1 MNREE
6 RKYFYEKLRELF
18 AEWVNDANT
27 DVKSHIYDMITS
39 FEERFMANV
48 TGQQPFPQDLFRVF
62 LEEHALV
69 HKLQQRGAFKVVEAL
84 PTKDID
90 IYSIY
95 LLRDGTTTEEYI
107 YYNGGWVYLGNNDVD
122 LSIFYT
128 QKDVDSLLKEKAD
141 VTTLGQVGESVGM
154 LEAQQKKDAELTAER
169 FDGLDKTINT
179 NQEMAS
185 KVFERIEGKVDGK
198 QNQIDASLQTK
209 DKTVVGAINEIKKN
223 VDSVIGDIE
232 ETVAFLNEKV

>member
-6 RKYFYEKLRELF
+6 RKYFYEKIRELF

-27 DVKSHIYDMITS
+27 DIKSHIYDMITS
-39 FEERFMANV
+39 FEERYMTNV

-69 HKLQQRGAFKVVEAL
+69 HKLQQRGAFKVVNEL
-84 PTKDID
+84 PTDDID

-95 LLRDGTTTEEYI
+95 LLRKGATTEEYI
-107 YYNGGWVYLGNNDVD
+107 YYNAEWVYLGNNDVD

-128 QKDVDSLLKEKAD
+128 QQDVDSLLKEKAD
-141 VTTLGQVGESVGM
+141 ITTLGQVGESVGK
-154 LEAQQKKDAELTAER
+154 LESQQKKDAELVAER
-169 FDGLDKTINT
+169 FDGLDKTIST

-185 KVFERIEGKVDGK
+185 KVFERIDGKVDGK
-198 QNQIDASLQTK
+198 QSKIDASLQTK

-232 ETVAFLNEKV
+232 EAVAFLNEKV

>member
-27 DVKSHIYDMITS
+27 DIKSHIYDMITS
-39 FEERFMANV
+39 FEERYMTNV
-48 TGQQPFPQDLFRVF
+48 TGQQPFPQELFRVF

-69 HKLQQRGAFKVVEAL
+69 HKLQQRGAFKVVNEL
-84 PTKDID
+84 PTDDID

-95 LLRDGTTTEEYI
+95 LLRKGATTEEYI
-107 YYNGGWVYLGNNDVD
+107 YYNEEWVYLGNNDVD

-128 QKDVDSLLKEKAD
+128 QQDVDSLLKEKAD
-141 VTTLGQVGESVGM
+141 ITTLGQVGESVGK
-154 LEAQQKKDAELTAER
+154 LESQQKKDAELVAER
-169 FDGLDKTINT
+169 FDGLDKTIST
-179 NQEMAS
+179 NQEMTS
-185 KVFERIEGKVDGK
+185 KVFERIDGKVDGK
-198 QNQIDASLQTK
+198 QSKIDASLQTK

-232 ETVAFLNEKV
+232 EAVAFLNEKV

>member
-1 MNREE
+1 M
-6 RKYFYEKLRELF
+6 
-18 AEWVNDANT
+18 
-27 DVKSHIYDMITS
+27 
-39 FEERFMANV
+39 
-48 TGQQPFPQDLFRVF
+48 
-62 LEEHALV
+62 
-69 HKLQQRGAFKVVEAL
+69 
-84 PTKDID
+84 
-90 IYSIY
+90 
-95 LLRDGTTTEEYI
+95 RDGTTTEEYI

-209 DKTVVGAINEIKKN
+209 DKTVVGAINELKKE
-223 VDSVIGDIE
+223 IGEFSAISELDIQQLFNE
-232 ETVAFLNEKV
+232 E